1 MATGIVSSLFSARV
15 TRTFVVLALLGLVP
29 TAAQGQILL
38 GILFGDKLVSERF
51 HIGLNAGLNVSNLSG
66 VSDTDLK
73 PGLML
78 GLVAEW
84 RMGGRFYLQPELL
97 PFFRAGAKNLPA
109 PTGLPPLV
117 DTLVT
122 DRNNQRNLSYF
133 AIPVLLK
140 YAVMPHR
147 VFVGAGPQVNFLL
160 GATDVFSGV
169 ITNQFD
175 ITEDIEDRLNSTD
188 AGVAFHLEYKLG
200 SSVVAASINIRYYL
214 GLTDTIKDNTGT
226 KVTNQVLSIF
236 GSIPIGGEPG
246 GSDE

>member
-1 MATGIVSSLFSARV
+1 MRRFVSARV
-15 TRTFVVLALLGLVP
+15 TRTLMVLALLGLVP
-29 TAAQGQILL
+29 TTAQGQILL

-51 HIGLNAGLNVSNLSG
+51 HIGLNVGPNVSNLSG
-66 VSDTDLK
+66 VSGTEVK
-73 PGLML
+73 TSLML

-84 RMGGRFYLQPELL
+84 RIGGRFYLQPELL
-97 PFFRAGAKNLPA
+97 PFFRAGAKSLPGPA
-109 PTGLPPLV
+109 GLPPLV

-147 VFVGAGPQVNFLL
+147 LFLGAGPQVNFLL

-169 ITNQFD
+169 ITNQID
-175 ITEDIEDRLNSTD
+175 VTEDIEDQLSSTD
-188 AGVAFHLEYKLG
+188 AGVAFHIEYKLG

-214 GLTDTIKDNTGT
+214 GLTDTIKDNTGA

>member
-1 MATGIVSSLFSARV
+1 MRRFFSARV
-15 TRTFVVLALLGLVP
+15 TRTLLVLALLGLVP
-29 TAAQGQILL
+29 TAAHGQILL

-51 HIGLNAGLNVSNLSG
+51 HIGLNAGFNISNLVG

-73 PGLML
+73 TGLML

-84 RMGGRFYLQPELL
+84 RMGGRLYLQPELL
-97 PFFRAGAKNLPA
+97 PFFKAGAKSLPA
-109 PTGLPPLV
+109 PAGLPPVV

-133 AIPVLLK
+133 AVPVLLK

-147 VFVGAGPQVNFLL
+147 LFLGAGPQVNFLL

-169 ITNQFD
+169 ITNQID
-175 ITEDIEDRLNSTD
+175 VTEDIEDQLNSTD
-188 AGVAFHLEYKLG
+188 AGVAFQVEYKLS
-200 SSVVAASINIRYYL
+200 SSVVAASINVRYYL

-236 GSIPIGGEPG
+236 GSIPVGGEPG

>member
-1 MATGIVSSLFSARV
+1 MATGIISSFLFSSV
-15 TRTFVVLALLGLVP
+15 SRTLMVLALLGLMP

-51 HIGLNAGLNVSNLSG
+51 HIGLNAGLNVSNLGG

-73 PGLML
+73 TGLML

-84 RMGGRFYLQPELL
+84 RIGGRFYLQPELL
-97 PFFRAGAKNLPA
+97 PFFRAGAKSLPGPA
-109 PTGLPPLV
+109 GLPPAL

-147 VFVGAGPQVNFLL
+147 LFLGAGPQVNFLL

-175 ITEDIEDRLNSTD
+175 ITEDIEDQLNSTD
-188 AGVAFHLEYKLG
+188 AGVAFHIEYKLG

-226 KVTNQVLSIF
+226 SVTNQVLSIF
-236 GSIPIGGEPG
+236 GSIPVGGVPE
-246 GSDE
+246 GSEE

>member
-1 MATGIVSSLFSARV
+1 MRRFVCARV
-15 TRTFVVLALLGLVP
+15 TRTLMVLALLGLVP

-51 HIGLNAGLNVSNLSG
+51 HIGLNVGPNFSNLSG
-66 VSDTDLK
+66 VSGTEVRT
-73 PGLML
+73 GLML

-84 RMGGRFYLQPELL
+84 QMAGRFYLQPELL
-97 PFFRAGAKNLPA
+97 PFFRAGAKSLPGPA
-109 PTGLPPLV
+109 GLPPVV

-147 VFVGAGPQVNFLL
+147 LFLGAGPQVNFLL

-169 ITNQFD
+169 ITNQID
-175 ITEDIEDRLNSTD
+175 ITEDIEDQLSSTD
-188 AGVAFHLEYKLG
+188 AGVAFHIEYKLG
-200 SSVVAASINIRYYL
+200 PSVVAASINVRYYL
-214 GLTDTIKDNTGT
+214 GLTDTIKDNTGS
-226 KVTNQVLSIF
+226 KVTNQVLTVF
-236 GSIPIGGEPG
+236 GSIPIGDVPTEAG
-246 GSDE
+246 DE